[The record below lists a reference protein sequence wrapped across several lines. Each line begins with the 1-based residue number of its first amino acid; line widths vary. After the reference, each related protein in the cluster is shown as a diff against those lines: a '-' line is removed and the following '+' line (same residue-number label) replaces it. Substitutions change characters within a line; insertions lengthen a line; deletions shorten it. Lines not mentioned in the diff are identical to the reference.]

1 MKNSK
6 KVAKVK
12 KVLSKMYLAALTL
25 SIMFRG
31 SLVAAFAAD
40 KKTATPEEKWD
51 SIIGFILPW
60 ITRLGGVVI
69 LIGAVEFGLAFK
81 DQDAEGKTRGM
92 RTAIAGLIVTAVS
105 ASSSL
110 FLS

>member
-1 MKNSK
+1 MKKSK
-6 KVAKVK
+6 KVTKVK

-25 SIMFRG
+25 GIVFRDT
-31 SLVAAFAAD
+31 LVATYAA
-40 KKTATPEEKWD
+40 KAKANTPEEKWD
-51 SIIGFILPW
+51 SIVNFILPW

-105 ASSSL
+105 ASSSI